1 MNRARVVSGWLAK
14 ALIVAALAMLSV
26 REVPAQDADPAK
38 KPSPAKPADVAPGK
52 KARAGQLPPYYGE
65 VVDDAQRQTIYAI
78 QAEFNAQIKALQAKL
93 DALKKERDDK
103 IEAVLTPEQRKQVN
117 DLRAA
122 AKAKRDTKKPAKEK
136 ALRTPPKV
144 SPPKAEKPT

>member
-1 MNRARVVSGWLAK
+1 MNRARVLSGWLWK
-14 ALIVAALAMLSV
+14 ASIVAALAAFAV
-26 REVPAQDADPAK
+26 REAPAQDADPAN
-38 KPSPAKPADVAPGK
+38 KPAAAKPADAAPGK

-65 VVDDAQRQTIYAI
+65 VVDDVQRQKIYAI

-122 AKAKRDTKKPAKEK
+122 AKAKRDAKKPVKEK
-136 ALRTPPKV
+136 ALRTPPKT
-144 SPPKAEKPT
+144 SPAKAEKPT

>member
-1 MNRARVVSGWLAK
+1 MKRAHVVSGWLWK
-14 ALIVAALAMLSV
+14 ASIVAAIAVLAA
-26 REVPAQDADPAK
+26 REAPAQDADPAK
-38 KPSPAKPADVAPGK
+38 PAAAKPADAAFGK

-65 VVDDAQRQTIYAI
+65 VVDDVQRQKIYAI

-103 IEAVLTPEQRKQVN
+103 IQAVLTPEQRKQVD

-122 AKAKRDTKKPAKEK
+122 AKAKRDAKRSVKQK
-136 ALRTPPKV
+136 ALRTPPKS
-144 SPPKAEKPT
+144 SPPKAEKPM